1 MKNLLATGLWVSLM
15 MSTTTGQA
23 EPHSHGAH
31 VHGSATLN
39 IAFDNTSGKI
49 EFKSAGESIVGFER
63 MPRADKDKKAL
74 NAANQRFEKNISK
87 MIQFDASLGCE
98 FKKEKADMVA
108 QDEKS
113 NHADYIGEFTV
124 TCKKP
129 VLGST
134 LKLDFSGYAKLKDV
148 DVTIL
153 AGDLQKTV
161 ELQGKPV
168 SIDLK

>member
-1 MKNLLATGLWVSLM
+1 MKILLVTTAILVSFI
-15 MSTTTGQA
+15 SVVTA
-23 EPHSHGAH
+23 HEHREHGAH

-39 IAFDNTSGKI
+39 IAFDNTKGKI

-63 MPRADKDKKAL
+63 MPKADKDKKAL

-87 MIQFDASLGCE
+87 MIQLDPSLDCE
-98 FKKEKADMVA
+98 FKKEKVDMVA

-113 NHADYIGEFTV
+113 SHADFIADFLV

-134 LKLDFSGYAKLKDV
+134 LKLDFSSYAKLKDV

-153 AGDLQKTV
+153 AGELQKTA
-161 ELQGKPV
+161 ELQGKPL
-168 SIDLK
+168 SIELK